1 MDAMVTLAEQAG
13 AGDFCEVRRLRAW
26 MAACASKTDGRTG
39 RWTDGQVNGRTG
51 R

>member
-26 MAACASKTDGRTG
+26 MAAACASKRDGRTG
-39 RWTDGQVNGRTG
+39 RWTDR